1 MKKKVLII
9 LPGFAMGGAEN
20 MVYELS
26 NHINPENFDVSVLCY
41 CGKQNTSL
49 EKKAEDRIDVHYVNC
64 AGTVTP
70 QKIHTVLRE
79 IDKIRP
85 DVVHAHMGG
94 ALYAALWTL
103 KKRKPLVVTIHTTP
117 QKAFSKLVEKVLRF
131 RMKFGR
137 CRLVAVSEEN
147 KRLADQYFKL
157 KAPCEFVNNGVDL
170 KRFYHKE
177 HEVFTF
183 INVARQDDNKNQKI
197 LIQAFKKIHEI
208 YPDTKLI
215 LVGDGPNH
223 AMLQALCVE
232 LGVQDGV
239 LFTGNIANAEDY
251 YAVSDVYVQTS
262 HREALP
268 MSILEAMAAGLPI
281 ISTDVGGI
289 KDVVKQNGYLIDDGD
304 DDALLETM
312 MSLHNMT
319 TANWNRLSAQS
330 KILVDGFSAG
340 KMAQKY
346 EDIFMSILGE
356 ES

>member
-26 NHINPENFDVSVLCY
+26 NHINPENFDASVLCY

-49 EKKAEDRIDVHYVNC
+49 EKKAEEKIDVHYVDC
-64 AGTVTP
+64 AGKITP
-70 QKIHTVLRE
+70 QKIHKVFRE
-79 IDKIRP
+79 INKIQP
-85 DVVHAHMGG
+85 DIVHAHMGG

-117 QKAFSKLVEKVLRF
+117 QKAFSNLVESVLRF

-157 KAPCEFVNNGVDL
+157 KVPCEFVNNGVDL

-177 HEVFTF
+177 HELFTF
-183 INVARQDDNKNQKI
+183 INVARQDDNKNQKM
-197 LIQAFKKIHEI
+197 LIEAFKKAHEI
-208 YPDTKLI
+208 YTNTKLI

-223 AMLQALCVE
+223 EMLQALCGE
-232 LGVQDGV
+232 LGVQDEV

-251 YAVSDVYVQTS
+251 YAISDVYVQTS

-289 KDVVKQNGYLIDDGD
+289 KDVVQENGILVQDGD
-304 DDALLETM
+304 KSALYETM
-312 MSLHNMT
+312 KEMMLAPNDKIIRYSQESIRIVQNY
-319 TANWNRLSAQS
+319 SA
-330 KILVDGFSAG
+330 K
-340 KMAQKY
+340 KMAEKY
-346 EDIFMSILGE
+346 ITIYERLVGSC
-356 ES
+356 

>member
-26 NHINPENFDVSVLCY
+26 NHINPENFDVSVLCC

-117 QKAFSKLVEKVLRF
+117 QKAFSKLVERVLQF

-147 KRLADQYFKL
+147 KRLTDQYFKL
-157 KAPCEFVNNGVDL
+157 KVPCEFVNNGIDL

-177 HEVFTF
+177 HELFTF
-183 INVARQDDNKNQKI
+183 INVARQDDNKNQKM
-197 LIQAFKKIHEI
+197 LIEAFKKVHEI
-208 YPDTKLI
+208 FSNTKLI

-223 AMLQALCVE
+223 ETLQALCGE
-232 LGVQDGV
+232 LGVQDDV

-251 YAVSDVYVQTS
+251 YAISDVYVQTS

-281 ISTDVGGI
+281 ISTNVGGI
-289 KDVVKQNGYLIDDGD
+289 KDVVQENGILVQD
-304 DDALLETM
+304 DDKSALYEAMKEM
-312 MSLHNMT
+312 MIAPNDKIIRYSRESIRIVQNY
-319 TANWNRLSAQS
+319 SA
-330 KILVDGFSAG
+330 K
-340 KMAQKY
+340 KMAEKY
-346 EDIFMSILGE
+346 ITIYERLVGSC
-356 ES
+356 